1 MALSQAQLEN
11 PGIEEPN
18 DADNS
23 PPDNPNAQGTPAV
36 ATPAATPPVDDL
48 DRQLAEAMAAVEAER
63 LAALAAP
70 AAAAPAA
77 APASP
82 EAPATPATPRPATTP
97 TMVPLAVA
105 KAERSAR
112 QEAEQRAAYWQ
123 GQAEARGSTQAA
135 PAAPVVPEPTPQERL
150 AAIGTERLNLAEQY
164 DQGAIKTREWEERR
178 IALEHETWNIQNAL
192 QPQAPQVNIAAA
204 VWEEQET
211 ARIEGA
217 YPVLKAMTQA
227 DLMPLVEVARRQAQR
242 EGVPIEENSRGT
254 VELRERVA
262 RLATTMY
269 GGVPP
274 ASQQPAAIPGAHPN
288 AAAAALAVS
297 HPANVSQIGAASV
310 AGALTDEQ
318 ALAQMAKMNET
329 EQIAFM
335 DRNPLLVNRALNRS
349 R

>member
-1 MALSQAQLEN
+1 MALSQAQLDN
-11 PGIEEPN
+11 PGIEDPT
-18 DADNS
+18 DADN
-23 PPDNPNAQGTPAV
+23 PVPDNPNAQGTPTV
-36 ATPAATPPVDDL
+36 AAPAAAPAVDDL
-48 DRQLAEAMAAVEAER
+48 DRQLAEAVAAVEAER

-70 AAAAPAA
+70 AVAAPAA
-77 APASP
+77 ASPA
-82 EAPATPATPRPATTP
+82 APATPATPRPATTP

-123 GQAEARGSTQAA
+123 GQAEARASAQAA
-135 PAAPVVPEPTPQERL
+135 PATPVVPEPSPEERL
-150 AAIGTERLNLAEQY
+150 AAISAERLSLAEQY

-262 RLATTMY
+262 RLATSMY
-269 GGVPP
+269 GGAPP
-274 ASQQPAAIPGAHPN
+274 ASQQPAAIPGVHPN

-335 DRNPLLVNRALNRS
+335 DRNPLLVNRALSRS